1 MKKLISFLFI
11 FFIFNA
17 VTSAQT
23 DTIRINGIKF
33 ITVKQTA
40 KNIDFDDKKDT
51 VLKFYRMENG
61 KAKYLLSHY
70 LYAYSADFN
79 NEFTDIGSYQIQN
92 DSLIFITKYR
102 QKTGLDPIPVMRRQ
116 IYKADV
122 KGKLTKVYDR
132 EQKRSGEWVEVQTN
146 H

>member
-1 MKKLISFLFI
+1 MKKLISFFFI
-11 FFIFNA
+11 IFIFNT
-17 VTSAQT
+17 VVSAQT

-33 ITVKQTA
+33 ITVKQTV

-70 LYAYSADFN
+70 LHAYSADCN
-79 NEFTDIGSYQIQN
+79 NEFTDIGSYKIQN
-92 DSLIFITKYR
+92 DSLIFITKYL
-102 QKTGLDPIPVMRRQ
+102 QKTGLDPIPVMRKQ
-116 IYKADV
+116 IYKADA
-122 KGKLTKVYDR
+122 KGRLSNIYDW
-132 EQKRSGEWVEVQTN
+132 EQQRSGEWVEVQSN